1 MTLYSDA
8 IFGNGLSVPGGEDI
22 SVLTDK
28 EGFPYYKASSL
39 KGIFREELSN
49 YLYWE
54 GNTTKQVN
62 DILEE
67 KMGVSGDDR
76 LDDQTKIRFT
86 NFVLSDAVKEQVK
99 NEIGENPDRIL
110 RAFSYLRTFTALAEN
125 GMTKKGSLREC
136 RCLKKGLIFYGMMKF
151 DNKDKKLVLDTL
163 SCIKWIGTMRT
174 RGFGQVKLEVI

>member
-86 NFVLSDAVKEQVK
+86 NFVLSDAVKEQW
-99 NEIGENPDRIL
+99 
-110 RAFSYLRTFTALAEN
+110 
-125 GMTKKGSLREC
+125 C
-136 RCLKKGLIFYGMMKF
+136 
-151 DNKDKKLVLDTL
+151 
-163 SCIKWIGTMRT
+163 
-174 RGFGQVKLEVI
+174 